1 MAKILSGFHES
12 EKPDCLVLV
21 MDSREPNFRAK
32 IYPEY
37 KATRDRMP
45 DDLRAQE
52 AVFYELFA
60 SLGIPTIAIGGFEAD
75 DIIGTLATR
84 LSQDVQNSV
93 YIVSGDKDLYQFVGE
108 NVAVY
113 DTMKR
118 VVARR
123 KEAVEKFGVP
133 PERVV
138 DYLAIVGDSS
148 DNIPGIPGFGPK
160 KAEALISEF

>member
-1 MAKILSGFHES
+1 MLAGFYES
-12 EKPDCLVLV
+12 EKPDCLALV

-45 DDLRAQE
+45 DDLRSQE
-52 AVFYELFA
+52 PLLYELFA
-60 SLGIPTIAIGGFEAD
+60 SLGIPTVALGGFEAD
-75 DIIGTLATR
+75 DIIGTFVTEFGKNP
-84 LSQDVQNSV
+84 DNSV

-108 NVAVY
+108 KVAVY

-118 VVARR
+118 VIARR
-123 KEAVEKFGVP
+123 KEAIEKFGVP

-148 DNIPGIPGFGPK
+148 DNIPGIPGF
-160 KAEALISEF
+160 

>member
-1 MAKILSGFHES
+1 
-12 EKPDCLVLV
+12 
-21 MDSREPNFRAK
+21 MDSRGENFRTK

-45 DDLRAQE
+45 DDLRSQE
-52 AVFYELFA
+52 ALLYELFA
-60 SLGIPTIAIGGFEAD
+60 SLKIPTLAMEGYEAD
-75 DIIGTLATR
+75 DIIGTLATE
-84 LSQDVQNSV
+84 LSKEPENDV

-118 VVARR
+118 IVARR
-123 KEAVEKFGVP
+123 KEAIEKFGVP

-148 DNIPGIPGFGPK
+148 DNIPGIPGF
-160 KAEALISEF
+160 